1 MRYVAHLGMP
11 PGAHPSAADAAATRA
26 AFVDMQLGEEVV
38 QFQAQSLGPAGEWR
52 GWRLQ
57 GGGGEEG
64 GAPCLHVD
72 AARGRRHGVRDV
84 GRGDGLGPR
93 CKGGDLFRLDDVR
106 RGGGGRRTACEPRA
120 MSGAAAEALSWRGR

>member
-26 AFVDMQLGEEVV
+26 AFVDMQLGEEVG
-38 QFQAQSLGPAGEWR
+38 QFRAQTLDPAGEWR

-72 AARGRRHGVRDV
+72 GMIMRDV
-84 GRGDGLGPR
+84 GHGPR

-120 MSGAAAEALSWRGR
+120 MSGAASHVRSGAAAEAESWRGR